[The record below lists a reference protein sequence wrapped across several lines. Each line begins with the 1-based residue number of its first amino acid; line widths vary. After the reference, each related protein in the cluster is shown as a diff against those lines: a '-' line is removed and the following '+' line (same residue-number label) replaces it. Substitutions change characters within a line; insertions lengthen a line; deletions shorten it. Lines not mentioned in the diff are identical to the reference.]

1 MYIVI
6 VINVCIM
13 LQSKISYDRKCLF
26 YVCMMILLMIFTNI
40 AFLLFFICSS
50 DVHDDMTFRQKNM
63 IIDPLT
69 CDHHAEGARSR
80 LLSIDLSLKRMDPK
94 QMEEIF
100 RVANKVADVISELK
114 GESSRP
120 LASEAAYLPLFI
132 MGLVGLSQC

>member
-1 MYIVI
+1 
-6 VINVCIM
+6 
-13 LQSKISYDRKCLF
+13 
-26 YVCMMILLMIFTNI
+26 
-40 AFLLFFICSS
+40 
-50 DVHDDMTFRQKNM
+50 M

-100 RVANKVADVISELK
+100 REANKVVEVISELK

-120 LASEAAYLPLFI
+120 LASEAAYLPLFM
-132 MGLVGLSQC
+132 MGLVGLSQCWFKSSHLCLLWGL